1 METATCKPTV
11 LGEKYHTRLNL
22 LKYEYDKSA
31 QPVDQAF
38 LHGDAEQLLRNLK
51 KMSHSRRES
60 LTYTDKDGSYAGK
73 EAYARLLHAAQHTVD
88 TTMPAAV
95 VPYTSPA
102 ERKEAQNSKDI
113 ALLTKR
119 WEDNIESRMEEG
131 IIDYHADA
139 PVLAA
144 FYEKARKL
152 GATELTKRID
162 AVTNGLRTFAEY
174 ARDENMADFLT
185 AGDWTPEAKVAALRV
200 KKHYHA
206 GDFGAMLNNLY
217 ADEMRQVRREV
228 VVTGKHYL
236 VDMLG
241 DIVHTDAKPAEAP
254 VAVPASIDVTVEGA
268 PALKARG
275 AFAGKLL
282 EYVNGARRMV
292 ATLAIGALLSCGK
305 GDGEKKVEMRD
316 PVPAVATPDVK
327 KAAVHGE
334 TYVWGTKESC
344 DKDAPYVAPVVPVA
358 PALKEAPKPEP
369 VPEKKEIVVVKES
382 PKLAPVPEKKEVAVE
397 KAVPVVEKRA
407 SLDSVLDARASKLP
421 MLSNDSDFD
430 VRAIVKGG
438 AYIDSD
444 MMQLSGNGKLIFD
457 LGDWGFDVYG
467 NGFAQKQ
474 DLDTV
479 DIDGTGGR
487 AWVGMHKYFD
497 IGNRASLYAEVAGGI
512 EDRNFTIKPEN
523 GDNFDFGN
531 TSPFLNFKLGLTD
544 GALDEDDFGVGNRHS
559 SVLAQI
565 TKHFGS
571 STGDV
576 EGNGFGDEYSALRA
590 QIRAQLML
598 SDDVSLQLGGSL
610 FKEEFGD
617 FLKQDNK
624 SLEAGFR
631 WHLGEN
637 ERQAYVEALA
647 VYRDLHSEVMGAES
661 DDRKVG
667 FQLGGGYR
675 LMDNGSTALDLGVD
689 GGWLDS
695 KNGKDEWFVAPSLKL
710 YFGGSRKK

>member
-1 METATCKPTV
+1 METATYKPTV
-11 LGEKYHTRLNL
+11 LAEKYHTRLNL

-38 LHGDAEQLLRNLK
+38 LHGDAEQLLRNLR
-51 KMSHSRRES
+51 KMSHQRRES
-60 LTYTDKDGSYAGK
+60 LTYSDKDGSYAGK
-73 EAYARLLHAAQHTVD
+73 EAYARLLHNAQHLVD
-88 TTMPAAV
+88 TTASAAV
-95 VPYTSPA
+95 VPYAAPA
-102 ERKEAQNSKDI
+102 EKKAEQHGKDV

-119 WEDNIESRMEEG
+119 WENNIESRMEDG
-131 IIDYHADA
+131 VIDYHTDA
-139 PVLAA
+139 PALLA

-162 AVTNGLRTFAEY
+162 NVTQGLRAFMEY
-174 ARDENMADFLT
+174 ARDANMADYLT
-185 AGDWTPEAKVAALRV
+185 SDEWTPEAKVAALRV
-200 KKHYHA
+200 KKHHYA
-206 GDFGAMLNNLY
+206 GDFGAMLDNLY
-217 ADEMRQVRREV
+217 ADEMKQVRREV

-241 DIVHTDAKPAEAP
+241 DIVHTDAKPVETP
-254 VAVPASIDVTVEGA
+254 VTASIDATVEDA
-268 PALKARG
+268 PAEKAP
-275 AFAGKLL
+275 GKFMQ
-282 EYVNGARRMV
+282 YFSNFKRIA
-292 ATLAIGALLSCGK
+292 ATATIAMLLSCGK
-305 GDGEKKVEMRD
+305 GDGEKKVD
-316 PVPAVATPDVK
+316 APAAAPAVVK
-327 KAAVHGE
+327 SDSKAPVAHDG
-334 TYVWGTKESC
+334 TYVWGSTESC
-344 DKDAPYVAPVVPVA
+344 DKDKPYVPPFVPAA

-369 VPEKKEIVVVKES
+369 LPEKKEVVVVKEA
-382 PKLAPVPEKKEVAVE
+382 PKPAPVPEKKEVPAV
-397 KAVPVVEKRA
+397 VPVVEKKV
-407 SLDSVLDARASKLP
+407 SLDSVLEARASRP
-421 MLSNDSDFD
+421 VLSNSDIDLD
-430 VRAIVKGG
+430 VRAILKGG
-438 AYIDSD
+438 AYVDSD
-444 MMQLSGNGKLIFD
+444 MMQLSGNGKLVFD

-487 AWVGMHKYFD
+487 AWAGMHKYFD
-497 IGNRASLYAEVAGGI
+497 LGNRAALYAEVAGGI
-512 EDRNFTIKPEN
+512 ENRNFTIKPEN
-523 GDNFDFGN
+523 GDDFEFGN
-531 TSPFLNFKLGLTD
+531 KSPFLNFKLGLTD
-544 GALDEDDFGVGNRHS
+544 GALDEDDFGVGNRGN

-571 STGDV
+571 ATGDV
-576 EGNGFGDEYSALRA
+576 EGNGFGDDYDALRA
-590 QIRAQLML
+590 SIRAQLML

-637 ERQAYVEALA
+637 EHRAYLEALA
-647 VYRDLHSEVMGAES
+647 VYRDLHSEVMGSES

-667 FQLGGGYR
+667 FQLGGAYR

-695 KNGKDEWFVAPSLKL
+695 QNSKDEWFIAPSLKL